1 MKNQAEEIEQLMKE
15 KKQFWQEG
23 IKNKLK
29 ASGLKRKLE
38 AEEQKVSSLKRKLQR
53 REKLMFELCS
63 EEPRQTKNQ
72 VFLFSD
78 SDSD

>member
-1 MKNQAEEIEQLMKE
+1 MTTAIITHHIILFQSCFRSNPDCMKNQAEEIEQLKKE

-38 AEEQKVSSLKRKLQR
+38 AEEQKVSSLKRKLQQ
-53 REKLMFELCS
+53 K
-63 EEPRQTKNQ
+63 KNHA
-72 VFLFSD
+72 
-78 SDSD
+78 